1 MRLLN
6 LALLV
11 GLGFAS
17 AQTCAGLPRLN
28 VSTPSGFCV
37 GIVSPELRFP
47 RGLLPLPSGDLLVVE
62 MNGWSANQGSLARL
76 SKQGNRYRTQRLFS
90 GLDRPN
96 GVALGPDGRVY
107 VGEVGRIFRFD
118 PKQAQPQKEYILRD
132 LPGNGRHP
140 LTQMVFDRAGN
151 LLVNVGSAS
160 DNCQQDRG
168 KAVCAEAARNGL
180 IRKYTLQWPQGIVR
194 GWSVYATGLRNSMAL
209 ALHPSGTLLQGE
221 NSRDAIQAAD
231 PRISDEAHPADE
243 LNVVVPGAHYGWPY
257 CYENGRNAPEFP
269 RYNCAQTRNPPLLL
283 PAHAAP
289 LGMAYLNAQSEWGDG
304 WLVVGYHGYRKTGHR
319 LVAFRVNRQGIP
331 SGPARELIG
340 NWVFPDGKLG
350 APVDVK
356 QGPDGK
362 IYITDD
368 RNGMLLVFSR
378 L

>member
-1 MRLLN
+1 MRLLS
-6 LALLV
+6 LAFLV
-11 GLGFAS
+11 GLSLAS
-17 AQTCAGLPRLN
+17 AQTCAGLPKLA
-28 VSTPSGFCV
+28 VTTPNGFCV
-37 GIVSPELRFP
+37 GIISRDLRFP
-47 RGLLPLPSGDLLVVE
+47 RGLLPLPSGEILVVE
-62 MNGWSANQGSLARL
+62 MAGWNPNQGSLARL
-76 SKQGNRYRTQRLFS
+76 RKQGTRYQIQRLFS

-96 GVALGPDGRVY
+96 GIALGPDGLVY

-118 PKQAQPQKEYILRD
+118 PKAAQPRKEYIIGG

-151 LLVNVGSAS
+151 LFVNVGSAS

-168 KAVCAEAARNGL
+168 KPACAEAQRNGL
-180 IRKYTLQWPQGIVR
+180 IRKYTFLWPQGSVR
-194 GWSVYATGLRNSMAL
+194 GWSIYATGLRNSMAL
-209 ALHPSGTLLQGE
+209 AVHPSGTLLQGE

-243 LNVVVPGAHYGWPY
+243 LNVVLQGAHYGWPY
-257 CYENGRNAPEFP
+257 CYENGKNAPEFP
-269 RYNCAQTRNPPLLL
+269 RYNCAQTRHPTLLL

-289 LGMAYLNAQSEWGDG
+289 LGMTYLNPQSEYGPD

-319 LVAFRVNRQGIP
+319 LVAFRVDGRGIP
-331 SGPARELIG
+331 RGPPIELIA

-356 QGPDGK
+356 VGADGK

-368 RNGMLLVFSR
+368 RNGMLLVFTR
-378 L
+378 I